1 MEVIIPMN
9 QDLILVIDMQNV
21 YGEGGQWCCPR
32 SSNATLQIRRLLDSE
47 KVQTR
52 REAEVMFTRFLAAE
66 TPVGVWKQYNEENAE
81 VNADPVANAMMDL
94 FLEDVKKYPLYTKSV
109 YSSVD
114 IPEVCEAAKKAD
126 HVVVTG
132 VVAECCVLSTVMAL
146 IDLGVSVIYLTDGV
160 AGISKETEAAVELV
174 LAGLEPLHVR
184 RMTVEEYIH
193 Q

>member
-1 MEVIIPMN
+1 MN

-32 SSNATLQIRRLLDSE
+32 SSNAALQIRRLLDSE
-47 KVQTR
+47 KVHTR
-52 REAEVMFTRFLAAE
+52 REAEVIFTRFLAAE
-66 TPVGVWKQYNEENAE
+66 TPTGVWKQYNEENAE

-94 FLEDVKKYPLYTKSV
+94 FLEDVRKYPLYTKSV